1 MTIIMI
7 KRRRADRVPKQ
18 RGVSMSHS
26 MKPASPANPRPA
38 RRRRLLATAMLLVL
52 AVTIGSAGH
61 ALAAA
66 NDAEARS
73 IFEKFIAAQNAHDA
87 DAVKAMLLDSPSTL
101 LFARNVDTRGR
112 DAVAARFKEYYEGT
126 WHLEPDMSKFRVAV
140 ISNDVMQVL
149 VPIVFTRGLPG
160 KPAQQNIFLIS
171 QTYVQD
177 ASGWHVASIMPVAN
191 TELK

>member
-1 MTIIMI
+1 MIYSMTS
-7 KRRRADRVPKQ
+7 AALAQ
-18 RGVSMSHS
+18 
-26 MKPASPANPRPA
+26 PRPWA
-38 RRRRLLATAMLLVL
+38 RLRSLSAMAMLLVL
-52 AVTIGSAGH
+52 VATIGAGGP
-61 ALAAA
+61 AQAAA
-66 NDAEARS
+66 NDAEART

-87 DAVKAMLLDSPSTL
+87 DAVKAMLLDSPSTM

-112 DAVAARFKEYYEGT
+112 DAVAARFKDYYEGT
-126 WHLEPDMSKFRVAV
+126 WHLDPDMSRFRVAV

-160 KPAQQNIFLIS
+160 KPPQQSTFLIS

-177 ASGWHVASIMPVAN
+177 ANGWHIASIMPVAN

>member
-1 MTIIMI
+1 MI
-7 KRRRADRVPKQ
+7 
-18 RGVSMSHS
+18 HS
-26 MKPASPANPRPA
+26 MKPASPANSRPA
-38 RRRRLLATAMLLVL
+38 RRRSLSATAMLLAL
-52 AVTIGSAGH
+52 AVTIGSAGQV
-61 ALAAA
+61 LAAA
-66 NDAEARS
+66 NDAEART

-140 ISNDVMQVL
+140 ISNEIMQVL

-160 KPAQQNIFLIS
+160 KPTQQNTFLIS

>member
-1 MTIIMI
+1 MIYSMTSAALA
-7 KRRRADRVPKQ
+7 K
-18 RGVSMSHS
+18 
-26 MKPASPANPRPA
+26 PRPLA
-38 RRRRLLATAMLLVL
+38 RLRSLSAIAMLFVLV
-52 AVTIGSAGH
+52 ATIGAGGP
-61 ALAAA
+61 AQAAA
-66 NDAEARS
+66 NDAEAKT

-112 DAVAARFKEYYEGT
+112 DAVAARFKEYYEGI

-160 KPAQQNIFLIS
+160 KPPQQNTFLIS

-177 ASGWHVASIMPVAN
+177 ANGWHVASIMPIAN